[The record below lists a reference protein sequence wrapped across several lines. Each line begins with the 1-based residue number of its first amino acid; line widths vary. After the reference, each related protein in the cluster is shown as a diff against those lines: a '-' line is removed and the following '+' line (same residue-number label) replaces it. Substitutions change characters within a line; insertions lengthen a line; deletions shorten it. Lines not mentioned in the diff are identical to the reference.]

1 MMKAGEDRC
10 EDKSTPLSPYKRKA
24 DSEKSAENML
34 RLMREKSR
42 RRREEEEKKSLRYRL
57 QSLSYEELKDELRR
71 AAGKDKAIKMEVAL
85 EMSLQ
90 AAIDFGVDEGNK
102 RATELRYHQMDNIE
116 GDEDKRRAF
125 DEFYY
130 GSTDELPEEDDTIG
144 RYERIHA
151 SDDTPQNT
159 GQGVSDHL
167 ANDEKMPSK
176 VLFPDQKESTRGNDR
191 GD

>member
-1 MMKAGEDRC
+1 MKAGEDGC
-10 EDKSTPLSPYKRKA
+10 EDKSTPLSPYKRKVHS
-24 DSEKSAENML
+24 DESAENML
-34 RLMREKSR
+34 RLMREESR
-42 RRREEEEKKSLRYRL
+42 RKREEEEKTSLRYRL
-57 QSLSYEELKDELRR
+57 KRLSYEELVDELSR

-90 AAIDFGVDEGNK
+90 AAIDVGVHEGNK
-102 RATELRYHQMDNIE
+102 RATELRYSQMDNIE
-116 GDEDKRRAF
+116 GDEDKLRAF
-125 DEFYY
+125 EEFYY
-130 GSTDELPEEDDTIG
+130 GSRDELPPKDDTIG

-176 VLFPDQKESTRGNDR
+176 VLFPDQKESTRGND
-191 GD
+191 GDD